1 MNTNSNFDREDDE
14 IIFKEKEHFSVMPF
28 FQDAFPYFLYS
39 EKWYKK
45 TLWKPRKATSDEI
58 CYVFFCIEFITQETF
73 VGHLYKF

>member
-45 TLWKPRKATSDEI
+45 N
-58 CYVFFCIEFITQETF
+58 FMETAKSNERWNLLCF
-73 VGHLYKF
+73 LLYRVHHARNIRWPSI